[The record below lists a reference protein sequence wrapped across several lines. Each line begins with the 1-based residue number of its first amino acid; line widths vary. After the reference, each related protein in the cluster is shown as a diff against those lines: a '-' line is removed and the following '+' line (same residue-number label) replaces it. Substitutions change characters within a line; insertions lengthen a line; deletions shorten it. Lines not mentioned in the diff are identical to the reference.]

1 VHAKGTRVY
10 GRFIL
15 TDDLSELNVADHF
28 NCVGKQTEIFMRL
41 SIIGGEKGLAMDN
54 VILVIL
60 DYVSILLVVPRYC
73 H

>member
-1 VHAKGTRVY
+1 VHINGTGVY
-10 GRFIL
+10 DRFIL
-15 TDDLSELNVADHF
+15 TDDLSELTIADHF

-41 SIIGGEKGLAMDN
+41 SIIGAEKGLSMDY
-54 VILVIL
+54 VIHVIL